1 MIRQFKQGNYTEVR
15 GAIVRKGDLIVLS
28 GVTGIL
34 HSEYD
39 PDYMELETE
48 GGSFYTHF
56 GCAGVVKLRKIEQ
69 ADSVIVL
76 HLKKARR

>member
-1 MIRQFKQGNYTEVR
+1 MIRQFKNGYYTEDR
-15 GAIVRKGDLIVLS
+15 KADVRKGDLVVLS
-28 GVTGIL
+28 GVMGIL
-34 HSEYD
+34 RSEYN

>member
-1 MIRQFKQGNYTEVR
+1 MIRQFKNGYYTEDR
-15 GAIVRKGDLIVLS
+15 KADVRKGDLVVLS
-28 GVTGIL
+28 GVMGIL
-34 HSEYD
+34 RSEYN

-69 ADSVIVL
+69 ANSAIGL

>member
-1 MIRQFKQGNYTEVR
+1 MIRQFKNGYYTEDR
-15 GAIVRKGDLIVLS
+15 KADVRKGDLIALS

-56 GCAGVVKLRKIEQ
+56 GCAGVVKLRKIEH
-69 ADSVIVL
+69 ANSDRSL